1 MRSSIFFIL
10 ILVNASCLF
19 AQNYW
24 SKTFEVHPGTEQVWQ
39 MTVVDS
45 VILMGAISRCSGL
58 EDLCYILVKLDLEGE
73 IQNFNKLHEVGYKF
87 YTTFKPGITM
97 SEASI
102 RVSFGSDF
110 YVDTFLSYLAYLN
123 KDELMIDSVKV
134 SYPLSYDL
142 YNVQGHIQLSNK
154 STLEYGQEY
163 NPVTKHSL
171 SSLYYRNPNG
181 KLEWKKNIG
190 EKYYY
195 NGIGGSVVEMTSN
208 KFAGISM
215 SCTGCEYPT
224 MKPYVFAVDTF
235 GNLVLDLYLDTMVS
249 NFTNGQRPLIAPYD
263 STSFVIVW
271 YQQNKNGFD
280 NNPYIARIKEDGSII
295 WRTLLPILDPGSDF
309 RWVNQVIRARN
320 GDYIVAGERVPI
332 HIMPGSGLTAVGCAL
347 RISPEGEVLWDRVYH
362 EPDVKFPK
370 RQFFFNVAED
380 DYENLYF
387 SGEVQDSVVNV
398 VSEERNTN
406 FWLVKV
412 GPDGCIEPGCAE
424 QVILLPTEET
434 FRILPDDYLQV
445 FPNPVSDV
453 LHLSWEELPGGTA
466 NLSAHDISGRL
477 LGTWPINGASGSL
490 SLDIRSW
497 PAGIALLSLRS
508 DHWMTLPMKVVV
520 E

>member
-1 MRSSIFFIL
+1 
-10 ILVNASCLF
+10 
-19 AQNYW
+19 
-24 SKTFEVHPGTEQVWQ
+24 
-39 MTVVDS
+39 
-45 VILMGAISRCSGL
+45 
-58 EDLCYILVKLDLEGE
+58 
-73 IQNFNKLHEVGYKF
+73 
-87 YTTFKPGITM
+87 
-97 SEASI
+97 
-102 RVSFGSDF
+102 
-110 YVDTFLSYLAYLN
+110 
-123 KDELMIDSVKV
+123 
-134 SYPLSYDL
+134 
-142 YNVQGHIQLSNK
+142 
-154 STLEYGQEY
+154 
-163 NPVTKHSL
+163 
-171 SSLYYRNPNG
+171 
-181 KLEWKKNIG
+181 
-190 EKYYY
+190 
-195 NGIGGSVVEMTSN
+195 
-208 KFAGISM
+208 M

-406 FWLVKV
+406 FWLVSR
-412 GPDGCIEPGCAE
+412 P
-424 QVILLPTEET
+424 
-434 FRILPDDYLQV
+434 
-445 FPNPVSDV
+445 
-453 LHLSWEELPGGTA
+453 
-466 NLSAHDISGRL
+466 
-477 LGTWPINGASGSL
+477 
-490 SLDIRSW
+490 
-497 PAGIALLSLRS
+497 
-508 DHWMTLPMKVVV
+508 
-520 E
+520 

>member
-1 MRSSIFFIL
+1 MRSTIFFIL
-10 ILVNASCLF
+10 LF
-19 AQNYW
+19 ANTTCLLAQKYW
-24 SKTFEVHPGTEQVWQ
+24 SKTFEIAPAREQVWQ
-39 MTVVDS
+39 MAHMNGEIIMSAIANCKGDGNACNVLVVLDTNGI
-45 VILMGAISRCSGL
+45 ILKSNVLSEEGFQFYPTGFPAFSRYGNSYLQSFLTDYYTGTLSSYLFYLDTSGL
-58 EDLCYILVKLDLEGE
+58 
-73 IQNFNKLHEVGYKF
+73 
-87 YTTFKPGITM
+87 T
-97 SEASI
+97 
-102 RVSFGSDF
+102 
-110 YVDTFLSYLAYLN
+110 
-123 KDELMIDSVKV
+123 IDSAFLTNPIT
-134 SYPLSYDL
+134 YEL

-163 NPVTKHSL
+163 NPVTKQSL

-181 KLEWKKNIG
+181 KLVWERNIG
-190 EKYYY
+190 DAY
-195 NGIGGSVVEMTSN
+195 NFNLIGSSICEMTPN
-208 KFAGISM
+208 KIVGISQ

-224 MKPYVFAVDTF
+224 MKPYVFAVDTL
-235 GNLVLDLYLDTMVS
+235 GNLVLDLYLDTMIS

-320 GDYIVAGERVPI
+320 GDYIIAGERIPI
-332 HIMPGSGLTAVGCAL
+332 HIMPGSGLTAIGCAL
-347 RISPEGEVLWDRVYH
+347 RISPEGKVIWDRVYH

-370 RQFFFNVAED
+370 RQFFWNVAED
-380 DYENLYF
+380 EAENLYF
-387 SGEVQDSVVNV
+387 SGEVEDSVVNEI
-398 VSEERNTN
+398 SEDRNKN

-412 GPDGCIEPGCAE
+412 GPDGCIEPGCSE

-434 FRILPDDYLQV
+434 FRILPDEYLQV

-453 LHLSWEELPGGTA
+453 LHLSWEELPAGTA

-477 LGTWPINGASGSL
+477 LGSWPISGASGSL
-490 SLDIRSW
+490 SLDTRSW